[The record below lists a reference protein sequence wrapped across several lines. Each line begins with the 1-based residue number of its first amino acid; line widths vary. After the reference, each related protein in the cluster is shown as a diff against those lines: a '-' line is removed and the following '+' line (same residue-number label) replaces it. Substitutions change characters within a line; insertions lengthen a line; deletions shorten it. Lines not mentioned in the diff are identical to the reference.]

1 MVSLSI
7 STVVLKVYH
16 VSQIASHSLVE

>member
-7 STVVLKVYH
+7 STFVLKVYH
-16 VSQIASHSLVE
+16 VSQIASHSLVG